1 METVW
6 ITHPNLDGR
15 TIEVSKQSL
24 PHHQRS
30 GWVET
35 DPPPP
40 PQPPQRPDLQSS
52 EAPANAGASALPQ
65 PPKSRRSTSRKD
77 D

>member
-1 METVW
+1 MDFVW

-15 TIEVSKQSL
+15 KVRVPAVSL
-24 PHHQRS
+24 PHHQRA

-40 PQPPQRPDLQSS
+40 PQPKTTTS
-52 EAPANAGASALPQ
+52 EASADAGASSLPKTES
-65 PPKSRRSTSRKD
+65 PKGRRTKGD
-77 D
+77 EQ